1 MLDILIFDELS
12 QLTWAHLQL
21 LPRIFHCICMLMYSF
36 NLHLVSAEYIST
48 QLLWNRNTLSIFLIE
63 YSSRTI
69 WCSLFLAALHFY
81 KTIKKINIEELK
93 WMLEKILVQL
103 CWTRKSSRLPW
114 TNGIN
119 LLSGIRKALNCSN
132 KSHQEGFFSLK
143 ISTIWNVARPV
154 DLKGLKVNYQPQ
166 K

>member
-1 MLDILIFDELS
+1 MPKQYWNKIQTYFFFRFLGSFKKTRETILLDILIFDELS

-69 WCSLFLAALHFY
+69 WCSLFFGSIAFLQKNQETLYWGTKMDAWKDSCSIVLN
-81 KTIKKINIEELK
+81 K
-93 WMLEKILVQL
+93 EKFE
-103 CWTRKSSRLPW
+103 T
-114 TNGIN
+114 
-119 LLSGIRKALNCSN
+119 ALN
-132 KSHQEGFFSLK
+132 KWYKLVVWDK
-143 ISTIWNVARPV
+143 
-154 DLKGLKVNYQPQ
+154 KGA
-166 K
+166 

>member
-1 MLDILIFDELS
+1 MNCFFFWKQNRSWVSFPQLFEYWKIGKIKLLLCQNNTEIKFRHMFFRFFGSSKKTKETILLDILIFDELS

-69 WCSLFLAALHFY
+69 WCSLFCGSIFTKHL
-81 KTIKKINIEELK
+81 
-93 WMLEKILVQL
+93 
-103 CWTRKSSRLPW
+103 RKSILR
-114 TNGIN
+114 N
-119 LLSGIRKALNCSN
+119 
-132 KSHQEGFFSLK
+132 
-143 ISTIWNVARPV
+143 
-154 DLKGLKVNYQPQ
+154 
-166 K
+166 

>member
-1 MLDILIFDELS
+1 MFFSENKIGPGLVSPSYLSIGKLAKLNCSYAKTIRKKIQTYFFLDFFGSSKKTKETILLDILIFDELS

-69 WCSLFLAALHFY
+69 WCSLFCSSIVFLQ
-81 KTIKKINIEELK
+81 NI
-93 WMLEKILVQL
+93 
-103 CWTRKSSRLPW
+103 
-114 TNGIN
+114 
-119 LLSGIRKALNCSN
+119 
-132 KSHQEGFFSLK
+132 
-143 ISTIWNVARPV
+143 
-154 DLKGLKVNYQPQ
+154 
-166 K
+166 